1 MSLVATGAGHE
12 CEDWRYIL
20 CETPRRLSA
29 ANRYRCEGCGQVVNT
44 VAGPVP
50 RAAQEEPDIPVLP
63 HVQLPMRVLSLRTIV
78 VVAALSVITLVVLLG
93 TWVWVGVTNDQYSQ
107 LDRRLDS
114 VSSLGDI
121 NSLLNNVEHASPDQ
135 PMPDGNL
142 VRTARIGDVTVS
154 VPSNIVLPKLPNGY
168 ANTTINGV
176 QYRVRTFPAGP
187 ASIALAAPLAEAQHR
202 INELH
207 LRVLLICASVIGGTV
222 VVGWVISLIMVNPF
236 LLLAQQA
243 RAINAQSSPD
253 EVQVRGV
260 REAVEIAEAV
270 EGMLARIGKE
280 QQRTKA
286 ALDSARDFAAVASH
300 ELRTPLTAMR
310 TNLEV
315 LSTLDLPRE
324 QRQEVIGDVIRTQS
338 RIEATLTALER
349 LAQGELTTV
358 DDFVPFD
365 ITELLD
371 RAAHDALRI
380 YPEVEV
386 SLVPSP
392 TVLMVGL
399 PTGLRLV
406 IDNAIANAVKH
417 GNAGKIQLT
426 VSSSSEGVEIAIDD
440 DGTGVPESERATVF
454 ERFARG
460 STASRSGSGLG
471 LALVAQQAELH
482 GGTAALQTSPLGGT
496 RLLLNLAGDGRGPA

>member
-1 MSLVATGAGHE
+1 MLRLV
-12 CEDWRYIL
+12 R
-20 CETPRRLSA
+20 
-29 ANRYRCEGCGQVVNT
+29 
-44 VAGPVP
+44 
-50 RAAQEEPDIPVLP
+50 
-63 HVQLPMRVLSLRTIV
+63 LPMRVLSLRTIV
-78 VVAALSVITLVVLLG
+78 IIAQLGVIGFAVALAA
-93 TWVWVGVTNDQYSQ
+93 WVWIGVTNDQYSQ

-121 NSLLNNVEHASPDQ
+121 NTLLNSAQLSSPDR
-135 PMPDGNL
+135 PTPDGNL
-142 VRTARIGDVTVS
+142 VRTARIGGVTVS
-154 VPSNIVLPKLPNGY
+154 VPSDIVLPKLPNGY

-176 QYRVRTFPAGP
+176 QYRVRTFTAGP

-202 INELH
+202 IDELH
-207 LRVLLICASVIGGTV
+207 LRVMLICASVIGGTV
-222 VVGWVISLIMVNPF
+222 LVGWVISLIMVNPF

-270 EGMLARIGKE
+270 EGMLARIGNE

-286 ALDSARDFAAVASH
+286 ALESARDFAAVASH

-315 LSTLDLPRE
+315 LSTLELAPE
-324 QRQEVIGDVIRTQS
+324 QRHEVISDVIRTQS
-338 RIEATLTALER
+338 RIESTLTALER
-349 LAQGELTTV
+349 LAQGQLTTS

-371 RAAHDALRI
+371 RAAHDALRV
-380 YPEVEV
+380 YPDVDV
-386 SLVPSP
+386 SLLPSP

-417 GNAGKIQLT
+417 GGATEIQLNVT
-426 VSSSSEGVEIAIDD
+426 SSVEGVQITIDD
-440 DGTGVPESERATVF
+440 NGTGVPEHERTAVF
-454 ERFARG
+454 ERFSRG

-482 GGTAALQTSPLGGT
+482 GGQASLHASPLGGT
-496 RLLLNLAGDGRGPA
+496 RLLLKLAGDGRGPA

>member
-1 MSLVATGAGHE
+1 ME
-12 CEDWRYIL
+12 F
-20 CETPRRLSA
+20 A
-29 ANRYRCEGCGQVVNT
+29 ASSMVEPEGRW
-44 VAGPVP
+44 A
-50 RAAQEEPDIPVLP
+50 RWIR
-63 HVQLPMRVLSLRTIV
+63 LPMRVLSLRTIV
-78 VVAALSVITLVVLLG
+78 IIGQLAVIALVVILG
-93 TWVWVGVTNDQYSQ
+93 VWVWVGVTNDQYSQ

-121 NSLLNNVEHASPDQ
+121 NTLLNSAQQTDPDR
-135 PMPDGNL
+135 PTPDGNL
-142 VRTARIGDVTVS
+142 VRTARIGGVTVS
-154 VPSNIVLPKLPNGY
+154 VPNNIVVPKLANGY

-176 QYRVRTFPAGP
+176 QYRVRTFSAGP

-207 LRVLLICASVIGGTV
+207 LRVLLICAGVIGGTFL
-222 VVGWVISLIMVNPF
+222 VGWVISLIMVNPF

-270 EGMLARIGKE
+270 EGMLARIGDE

-286 ALDSARDFAAVASH
+286 ALESARDFAAVASH

-315 LSTLDLPRE
+315 LSTLELAPE
-324 QRQEVIGDVIRTQS
+324 QRHEVIGDVIRTQS

-349 LAQGELTTV
+349 LAQGQLTTV

-380 YPEVEV
+380 YPGVDV

-417 GNAGKIQLT
+417 GGATKIQLNIA
-426 VSSSSEGVEIAIDD
+426 SSSEGVEIAIDD
-440 DGTGVPESERATVF
+440 DGTGVPESERTAVF
-454 ERFARG
+454 ERFSRG

-482 GGTAALQTSPLGGT
+482 GGTASLRASPLGGT
-496 RLLLNLAGDGRGPA
+496 RLLLRLAGDGRGPA

>member
-1 MSLVATGAGHE
+1 MLI
-12 CEDWRYIL
+12 R
-20 CETPRRLSA
+20 
-29 ANRYRCEGCGQVVNT
+29 
-44 VAGPVP
+44 
-50 RAAQEEPDIPVLP
+50 
-63 HVQLPMRVLSLRTIV
+63 LPMRVLSLRVIV
-78 VVAALSVITLVVLLG
+78 IVAQLAVIALVLMLG
-93 TWVWVGVTNDQYSQ
+93 VWVWVGVTNDQYSQ

-121 NSLLNNVEHASPDQ
+121 NSLLNSPQQTNSDR
-135 PMPDGNL
+135 PTPDGNV
-142 VRTARIGDVTVS
+142 VRTARIGGVTVS
-154 VPSNIVLPKLPNGY
+154 VPSNIVVPKLEDGY

-176 QYRVRTFPAGP
+176 QYRVRTFAAGP

-207 LRVLLICASVIGGTV
+207 LRVLLICGGVITGTFL
-222 VVGWVISLIMVNPF
+222 VGWVISLIMVNPF

-270 EGMLARIGKE
+270 EGMLDRIGKE

-286 ALDSARDFAAVASH
+286 ALESARDFAAVASH

-315 LSTLDLPRE
+315 LSTLELGPE
-324 QRQEVIGDVIRTQS
+324 QRHEVIGDVIRTQS

-380 YPEVEV
+380 YPGVTV

-417 GNAGKIQLT
+417 GGSTKIQLNVT
-426 VSSSSEGVEIAIDD
+426 SSSEGVEIAVDD
-440 DGTGVPESERATVF
+440 NGTGVPEEERTAVF
-454 ERFARG
+454 ARFSRG

-482 GGTAALQTSPLGGT
+482 GGSASLHASPLGGT
-496 RLLLNLAGDGRGPA
+496 RLLLKLAGDGRGPS

>member
-1 MSLVATGAGHE
+1 MS
-12 CEDWRYIL
+12 R
-20 CETPRRLSA
+20 
-29 ANRYRCEGCGQVVNT
+29 
-44 VAGPVP
+44 
-50 RAAQEEPDIPVLP
+50 
-63 HVQLPMRVLSLRTIV
+63 HVELLKRVLSLRTIV
-78 VVAALSVITLVVLLG
+78 IVAQLSVVVLVVILG
-93 TWVWVGVTNDQYSQ
+93 AWVWIGVTNDQYSQ

-121 NSLLNNVEHASPDQ
+121 NTLLNSTQLTNPDR
-135 PMPDGNL
+135 PAPDGDL
-142 VRTARIGDVTVS
+142 VRTVRIGDVSVS
-154 VPSNIVLPKLPNGY
+154 VPGNVVLPKLPNGY
-168 ANTTINGV
+168 ANTTIDGV
-176 QYRVRTFPAGP
+176 QYRVRTFTAGP
-187 ASIALAAPLAEAQHR
+187 ASIALAAPLAEAQRR

-207 LRVLLICASVIGGTV
+207 LRVLLICGSVIGGTV
-222 VVGWVISLIMVNPF
+222 LVGWVISLIMVNPF

-270 EGMLARIGKE
+270 EGMLARIGDE

-286 ALDSARDFAAVASH
+286 ALESARDFAAVASH

-315 LSTLDLPRE
+315 LHTLELAPDQRE
-324 QRQEVIGDVIRTQS
+324 EVIGDVIRTQS

-380 YPEVEV
+380 YPGVEV

-417 GNAGKIQLT
+417 GSATEIHLHVG
-426 VSSSSEGVEIAIDD
+426 SSGAGVEIAIDD
-440 DGTGVPESERATVF
+440 NGTGIPESERTAVF
-454 ERFARG
+454 ERFSRG
-460 STASRSGSGLG
+460 STASRAGSGLG

-482 GGTAALQTSPLGGT
+482 GGTASLHASPMGGT
-496 RLLLNLAGDGRGPA
+496 RLLLNLGGDGLGPA